1 MVELTKEEYNIIAKS
16 IIESI
21 KGIIESQKMSTKELL
36 NTLNRYDSR
45 RKVKNEKDRTRK
57 NCQNTE
63 YFKKWIKLS
72 QWAAKKINRWSKR
85 DRYIEKN

>member
-16 IIESI
+16 
-21 KGIIESQKMSTKELL
+21 IIESQKMSTKELL

-63 YFKKWIKLS
+63 YFKK
-72 QWAAKKINRWSKR
+72 
-85 DRYIEKN
+85 